1 MVYASY
7 ELPDLRYGC
16 SRLDIIDLLDD
27 KTSWVLGG
35 GGEWVVGGGWGL
47 GGGCGRGG
55 LGAGVGGYEKIKTA
69 IHKVVTANS
78 GVA

>member
-1 MVYASY
+1 M
-7 ELPDLRYGC
+7 
-16 SRLDIIDLLDD
+16 
-27 KTSWVLGG
+27 

>member
-1 MVYASY
+1 MVVQ
-7 ELPDLRYGC
+7 DWT
-16 SRLDIIDLLDD
+16 LLTFLMI
-27 KTSWVLGG
+27 KRVGRWGGGGG

-47 GGGCGRGG
+47 GV
-55 LGAGVGGYEKIKTA
+55 GAGVGGYDKIKTV

>member
-1 MVYASY
+1 MVVQ
-7 ELPDLRYGC
+7 DWT
-16 SRLDIIDLLDD
+16 LLTFLMI
-27 KTSWVLGG
+27 KRVGRWGG

-47 GGGCGRGG
+47 GV
-55 LGAGVGGYEKIKTA
+55 GAGVGGYDKIKTV

>member
-1 MVYASY
+1 MVVQDWT
-7 ELPDLRYGC
+7 LLIFLMIKRVGC
-16 SRLDIIDLLDD
+16 
-27 KTSWVLGG
+27 WGG